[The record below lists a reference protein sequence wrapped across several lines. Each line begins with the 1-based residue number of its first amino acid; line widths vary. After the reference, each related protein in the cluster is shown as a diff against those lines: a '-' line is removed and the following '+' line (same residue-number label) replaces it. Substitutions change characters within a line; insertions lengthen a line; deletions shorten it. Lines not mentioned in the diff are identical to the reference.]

1 MFTDEIL
8 NVGLA
13 QIIPV
18 WLDKEKT
25 RQKILNYITEAAE
38 SNCDLV
44 VFGEAV
50 LPGYP
55 FWPEL
60 TGGAI
65 FNSEKQKEFYAR
77 YLRNAVSIADGD
89 LEPVCT
95 LAAEKSIAVYLG
107 TVERAA
113 DRGGHSLYCSLVYI
127 NKQGEI
133 DSVHR
138 KLQPTY
144 DERLTWSQGDGQG
157 LKVHK
162 LNSFNLGGLN
172 CWENWMPLTRASLY
186 AQGENVHI
194 AVWPG
199 SLRNTS
205 EITRFIA
212 LESRSWVI
220 SVSALMHKDH
230 FPPDTPFLDEIKRAA
245 PEWLTDGGSCVASPD
260 GTWLVEPV
268 TKEEKLICCKID
280 LERVYRERQNFDPSG
295 HYSRPDV
302 LKLSLNSERQSV
314 LKINNNLS

>member
-1 MFTDEIL
+1 MISNEIL
-8 NVGLA
+8 SVGLA
-13 QIIPV
+13 QITPV

-25 RQKILNYITEAAE
+25 RQKILTYIAQAAE
-38 SNCDLV
+38 KHCDLV

-60 TGGAI
+60 TGGAM

-77 YLRNAVSIADGD
+77 YLRNAVSIEDGD
-89 LEPVCT
+89 LDVVCT

-107 TVERAA
+107 TVERAV

-127 NKQGEI
+127 NKKGEI
-133 DSVHR
+133 DSIHR

-144 DERLTWSQGDGQG
+144 DERLNWSPGDGNG

-162 LNSFNLGGLN
+162 LKSFHLGGLN
-172 CWENWMPLTRASLY
+172 CWENWMPLTRSSMY

-199 SLRNTS
+199 SRRNTFD
-205 EITRFIA
+205 ITRFIA

-220 SVSALMHKDH
+220 SVSALMHKDS
-230 FPPDTPFLDEIKRAA
+230 FPKDTPFLDELRAAA

-260 GTWLVEPV
+260 GEWLIEPF
-268 TKEEKLICCKID
+268 TREEKLVCCQLD

-295 HYSRPDV
+295 HYSRPDI
-302 LKLSLNSERQSV
+302 LKLNLNGERQTV
-314 LKINNNLS
+314 LNITGDQT